1 MVSSP
6 SSLTDNLDEKL
17 KKCKCKDCAS
27 YIEMLND
34 ENDLLVFKC
43 VGWNKDYE
51 K

>member
-6 SSLTDNLDEKL
+6 SSLTDNLGEKL
-17 KKCKCKDCAS
+17 QKCKCKDCTS

-34 ENDLLVFKC
+34 ENNLLVFKC
-43 VGWNKDYE
+43 VDWNKDYE